1 MQHFKLIKP
10 IVGSDKNSLTEVR
23 SFSADTPGVSVD
35 ELTENIYTI
44 LTVWAPASDIQ
55 QIMNHVFEVFTS
67 TFYEDMDAES
77 IELRYKRAIKEV
89 NSGIKEL
96 NSYYSKQE
104 TRFHLEGVVAV
115 VSKDIMVSSISG
127 NDARIYKKS
136 GVKISSIHNDVKSS
150 NMQNIFS
157 PTYGTKLEQD
167 DEVMLISPRF
177 SDHVPKTLLHD
188 FIKSNS
194 DNSFREF
201 REKVHALKSGHL
213 GAVWINSGKNQE
225 TEEVTK
231 NTNPEPQIKR
241 ETARTMSE
249 KLVVLF
255 NKLKVSLVSIWGVV
269 VTKILK
275 PLVKIM
281 KNAWN
286 LLWSKYINPNPLA
299 SLIVVGVVLA
309 VILGIFMFNTWY
321 NPRTQVLNKSYLSIQ
336 QDLDR
341 AKSEISNGQ
350 KTDALQSLTNLNN
363 KIDSIPT
370 KDQTAISSKEKKSN
384 KPTLEDIK
392 HSIAL
397 LIDQVQDISRV
408 KATQVYKSPSD
419 NSKYTSITGL
429 ADLIYCI
436 DKTSGEIISI
446 NKGGSVKTVATS
458 KDLKNISSLTSSTSL
473 NALYALS
480 DSGLYQIK
488 PDGVVTKQN
497 SSSTAWPNSVAIAA
511 YLQNIYLLGSD
522 DNQIYRFTKTASGFG
537 PRSSY
542 IKKPASELLSGATAL
557 TVNGKI
563 FVAKSNGS
571 VLMFELGE
579 QQDFNI
585 SKPPADL
592 SDISAIAYLEDE
604 NQLILLN
611 PNKNAFILLQLRD
624 GGADYLRELVVN
636 GTSPIY
642 SFIYDK
648 TSKNVFYTSTN
659 SVGRFPI

>member
-23 SFSADTPGVSVD
+23 SFSADTPGVSGD

-150 NMQNIFS
+150 DMQNIFS

-249 KLVVLF
+249 KLIVLF
-255 NKLKVSLVSIWGVV
+255 NKLMVSLVGIWGAV

-458 KDLKNISSLTSSTSL
+458 KDLKNISSLTSSASL

-488 PDGVVTKQN
+488 PDGAVTKQN